1 MTNRSQTP
9 SRDDVLFA
17 FHDACPRPTVEQ
29 IIDWTSRYPQFAD
42 DIRAHAAV
50 ARDWAAREGLPAEEP
65 SETMLARAYSRALN
79 AIYKADAETKPADT
93 GATQSFQD
101 IIAARGTS
109 VAALTHEVGGTVGIG
124 RGVLAD
130 LVNGAMCGPIGQR
143 FRDALCR
150 ALAITRERF
159 YAALEL
165 ALAAP
170 RVGHARADAAPTVNA
185 RSYEEVIRSSGMT
198 PEQIRYWLR
207 ARL

>member
-17 FHDACPRPTVEQ
+17 FHEACPRPTVEQ

-79 AIYKADAETKPADT
+79 ALYKADAETKPAEAD
-93 GATQSFQD
+93 ATQSFQD

-109 VAALTHEVGGTVGIG
+109 VAALAREVGGTVGIG
-124 RGVLAD
+124 RSVLAD
-130 LVNGAMCGPIGQR
+130 LVNGAMRRPIGQR
-143 FRDALCR
+143 FLDAVCR
-150 ALAITRERF
+150 AIAITHDRF
-159 YAALEL
+159 YAALEK

-170 RVGHARADAAPTVNA
+170 RVGLAKAGTAPTVNA
-185 RSYEEVIRSSGMT
+185 RSYEEVIRDSDMT
-198 PEQIRYWLR
+198 PEQIRYWLGGD
-207 ARL
+207 